1 MKKLPNE
8 LKFMIHATYKFSPPR
23 TSLLQILDFDE
34 NLAKIFNKG
43 ICLACTSS
51 DREKLLKAL
60 RFA

>member
-8 LKFMIHATYKFSPPR
+8 LKCMIHATYRFSPPR
-23 TSLLQILDFDE
+23 TLDFDE

-51 DREKLLKAL
+51 NREKLLKSL